1 MSVVTK
7 KRFITDVSFIAVSKY
22 SGIFVGILINAILA
36 RILSPD
42 DYGIVAL
49 ATVFSGFFNLFT
61 SMGIGPAIVQNQE
74 LSDNDIA
81 NIFGFTF
88 WMGLVLAGIFFF
100 SAIWIAEFYKNNLL
114 IPICQWLSLQ
124 IFLCS
129 LCIVPEALLS
139 RQKLF
144 KYIAKRNLLFQIFA
158 GVVSIILAFKG
169 LGVYTLLISPLFTGL
184 MNLVVNEYK
193 VKQKIN
199 IFFSIAPLKKIFNF
213 SVFQYL
219 FNIINFFGNNFGSM
233 VIGKVMSVA
242 SIGFYNKAASLI
254 SLPVSNI
261 SGVITPV
268 LFPYLVDY
276 QNNTEKI
283 FSVSHRLNLLLVT
296 FAFPI
301 SAFLYMCSREIV
313 LILYGPQWTTVISCF
328 AILSI
333 VAAMQISS
341 VSTSAVLQA
350 LGKTN
355 ILFFL
360 GFMNTIISLIGLVVA
375 VTFFKTIDG
384 LAYMAICSSTWAAL
398 SSLIVLYKFV
408 FKKGLRIFF
417 SYVFRPILFFLTM
430 IGVSYLTD
438 VFFIENV
445 FVSLILKIF
454 IFCIFFFLFLTYFT
468 PYSPQNYIQLAISR
482 FRRS

>member
-1 MSVVTK
+1 
-7 KRFITDVSFIAVSKY
+7 
-22 SGIFVGILINAILA
+22 
-36 RILSPD
+36 
-42 DYGIVAL
+42 
-49 ATVFSGFFNLFT
+49 
-61 SMGIGPAIVQNQE
+61 
-74 LSDNDIA
+74 
-81 NIFGFTF
+81 
-88 WMGLVLAGIFFF
+88 
-100 SAIWIAEFYKNNLL
+100 
-114 IPICQWLSLQ
+114 
-124 IFLCS
+124 
-129 LCIVPEALLS
+129 
-139 RQKLF
+139 
-144 KYIAKRNLLFQIFA
+144 
-158 GVVSIILAFKG
+158 
-169 LGVYTLLISPLFTGL
+169 
-184 MNLVVNEYK
+184 
-193 VKQKIN
+193 
-199 IFFSIAPLKKIFNF
+199 
-213 SVFQYL
+213 
-219 FNIINFFGNNFGSM
+219 
-233 VIGKVMSVA
+233 
-242 SIGFYNKAASLI
+242 
-254 SLPVSNI
+254 
-261 SGVITPV
+261 
-268 LFPYLVDY
+268 
-276 QNNTEKI
+276 
-283 FSVSHRLNLLLVT
+283 
-296 FAFPI
+296 
-301 SAFLYMCSREIV
+301 
-313 LILYGPQWTTVISCF
+313 
-328 AILSI
+328 
-333 VAAMQISS
+333 MQISS